1 MKALWDS
8 PAGRWMSERPV
19 LSVAL
24 VALAAR
30 VVAAVA
36 LNVTDTWSLAPD
48 AGQYLAVAEAA
59 ADGRLEVFWLGYGES
74 LYRSTWAY
82 TGQVTA
88 LFEIFGPFRS
98 LGQAV
103 SVAYGVATAA
113 ATTAIALRLVRV
125 PFALAAGLLVALAP
139 SQVLW
144 SSVALRESLV
154 WVFLALSGLLLARLQ
169 ASSDLRRVL
178 VVVAGLGGA
187 YVGLVHLRSQTAF
200 LMLWAAACALA
211 VSPGPR
217 RSRVVL
223 ALLLL
228 VAVPWSVG
236 RGVADLEF
244 LNRSVGRLGTV
255 RTYMAMGAEGAFVAS
270 TPYVV
275 ATTTTMLPTTPTGG
289 GVVVPV
295 SPTEVPIVTTTGT
308 PDGGS
313 GSGSGPT
320 TTLRTP
326 TGEAQT
332 EVVPTTTRHAH
343 VLDRPIEESDDGQKF
358 VVDLAGQAVAV
369 HNDLSASLSAFPR
382 GLVAVSVR
390 PVPWEVAVSSRR
402 SMAAAESI
410 LWLPLFLVAGAGA
423 WVRRRETGVVAYP
436 ALLTTVVLASGAVTH
451 GNLGTAFRHR
461 GQILWALAI
470 LSAAGAQWWVD
481 RRRTREA
488 G

>member
-1 MKALWDS
+1 
-8 PAGRWMSERPV
+8 MSERPV
-19 LSVAL
+19 LAVAVVAL
-24 VALAAR
+24 VARAIAAI
-30 VVAAVA
+30 V

-48 AGQYLAVAEAA
+48 SGQYLAVAEAA
-59 ADGRLEVFWLGYGES
+59 SDGRLEVFWLGYGES
-74 LYRSTWAY
+74 LYHSTWAF
-82 TGQVTA
+82 TAQVTA
-88 LFEIFGPFRS
+88 LFEVFGPFRS
-98 LGQAV
+98 LGQSV

-125 PFALAAGLLVALAP
+125 RFALGAGLLVALAP

-154 WVFLALSGLLLARLQ
+154 WAFLALSGLLLARLR
-169 ASSDLRRVL
+169 ATSDPRWVL
-178 VVVAGLGGA
+178 AVVVGLGVA
-187 YVGLVHLRSQTAF
+187 YVGLAHLRSQTAF

-211 VSPGPR
+211 LSPGPR
-217 RSRVVL
+217 RSRVAL
-223 ALLLL
+223 ALLFL

-244 LNRSVGRLGTV
+244 LSQSVGRLGTV

-270 TPYVV
+270 TPYEVD
-275 ATTTTMLPTTPTGG
+275 TTPTTLPIVPTVG
-289 GVVVPV
+289 GVLVPI
-295 SPTEVPIVTTTGT
+295 SPTDSPVVTTIGT
-308 PDGGS
+308 PAGGS

-320 TTLRTP
+320 TTLEKA
-326 TGEAQT
+326 TGGDQT
-332 EVVPTTTRHAH
+332 GVVPTTTRHAH

-358 VVDLAGQAVAV
+358 VIDLAGHAVAV

-390 PVPWEVAVSSRR
+390 PVPWELASSSRR

-410 LWLPLFLVAGAGA
+410 LWLPLILVAVAGA
-423 WVRRRETGVVAYP
+423 WVRRRDAAVTAFPAILVVA
-436 ALLTTVVLASGAVTH
+436 VLASGAVTH

-481 RRRTREA
+481 RRRAREA